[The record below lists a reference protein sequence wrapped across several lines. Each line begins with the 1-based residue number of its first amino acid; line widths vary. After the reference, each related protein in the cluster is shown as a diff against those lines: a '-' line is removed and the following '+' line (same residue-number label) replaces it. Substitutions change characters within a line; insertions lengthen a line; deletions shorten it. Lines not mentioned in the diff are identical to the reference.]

1 MHKNELEFWNITLRA
16 KCEGYGTT
24 AECSTNNSEVHKT
37 VQPSKEIVI
46 HLELLIFVLFKQ
58 D

>member
-24 AECSTNNSEVHKT
+24 AECSTKNSAVHKT
-37 VQPSKEIVI
+37 GQPSKEIVI
-46 HLELLIFVLFKQ
+46 HLELLI
-58 D
+58 